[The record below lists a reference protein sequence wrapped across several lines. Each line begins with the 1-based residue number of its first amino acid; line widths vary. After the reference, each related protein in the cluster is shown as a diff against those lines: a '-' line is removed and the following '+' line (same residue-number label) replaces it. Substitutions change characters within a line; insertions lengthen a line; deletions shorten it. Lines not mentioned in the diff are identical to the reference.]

1 MKKII
6 LHLCLALPF
15 LAKSSDL
22 SWRLKKVRSAFEQ
35 NLGGSK
41 TLGPCSLTYNAYL
54 SFLKTCPLPY
64 VKNILDDPFSI
75 ITPEIKTQCTFH
87 AHLTVKD
94 LEDMGAFY
102 AQKYREC
109 FAEVFSKYRW
119 LMEDASHWKN
129 RTLVPAAKN
138 FVQDLKKFWNPLN
151 NSYQSRLYD
160 YSCKV
165 LAQNNPLK
173 DGACTGESFLASMNA
188 LWSGQTKNKRMALC
202 TQKPNWDYWI
212 KDIQENEGKYR
223 WEAGIE
229 EIKED
234 LLKKGW
240 RLEKEQLQRLVTSS
254 SLCPEEEK
262 IGSVLLC
269 VFHLGQKNLK
279 KRLEF
284 FNQITGC
291 QFAEQEIHFDRF
303 NYSRTLDWLK
313 ALLAEKKEF
322 CVTVGFN
329 SNSFTAG
336 GHAISFVLKKAEK
349 TFFDSETSYF
359 AKKFLKAEEG
369 VGLLL
374 SSIDYGN
381 SMDGHRIKP
390 SFQHHSKKDYP
401 YIHWTV
407 YTEKVGPNASNLS
420 RNLTDSFARLNQ
432 LGSVEGCCPVF
443 SYVPAVF
450 SKVILENSP
459 DLESLLDQRIRYLL
473 ENHDWHLE
481 LDKYRE
487 FEEYCDYIFQRSH
500 QLIQVLEAKRPNLVR
515 KKEMAEYKESLGCGY
530 AVLNIKE
537 YRQKR
542 QEEIESWK
550 VTAGTPQDPR

>member
-1 MKKII
+1 M
-6 LHLCLALPF
+6 HLCLAFPF

-22 SWRLKKVRSAFEQ
+22 SERLNKVRSAFEQ
-35 NLGGSK
+35 NLGQQGSK
-41 TLGPCSLTYNAYL
+41 TPGPCSLTYDAYL
-54 SFLKTCPLPY
+54 SFLKTCPLSS
-64 VKNILDDPFSI
+64 VKSILDDPFSI
-75 ITPEIKTQCTFH
+75 ITPEIQKQCTFH
-87 AHLTVKD
+87 ADLTVDD

-109 FAEVFSKYRW
+109 FAEIFSKYRW

-129 RTLVPAAKN
+129 RTLVPAVKD

-151 NSYQSRLYD
+151 NPYQSRLWN
-160 YSCKV
+160 SSFKV
-165 LAQNNPLK
+165 FEQNNPLK
-173 DGACTGESFLASMNA
+173 EGSCAGEAFLASMNA
-188 LWSGQTKNKRMALC
+188 FWSGQTKNKKIALC
-202 TQKPNWDYWI
+202 TQKPNWDYWV
-212 KDIQENEGKYR
+212 KDIQENEEKYR

-240 RLEKEQLQRLVTSS
+240 RLEKEQLQRLLGAHSLSS
-254 SLCPEEEK
+254 EEEK
-262 IGSVLLC
+262 IGAVLLY
-269 VFHLGQKNLK
+269 VFHLEQKNLK

-291 QFAEQEIHFDRF
+291 QFSEQEIHFDRF

-336 GHAISFVLKKAEK
+336 GHAISFVLKNAEK
-349 TFFDSETSYF
+349 IFFDSATSYF

-374 SSIDYGN
+374 SAIDCGKDMAGYK
-381 SMDGHRIKP
+381 IKP
-390 SFQHHSKKDYP
+390 SFEHRSKKDDS

-407 YTEKVGPNASNLS
+407 YTEKIASKASNLS
-420 RNLTDSFARLNQ
+420 KNLTDSFARLNQ
-432 LGSVEGCCPVF
+432 VRGLEGNCPVF
-443 SYVPAVF
+443 SYIPAVF
-450 SKVILENSP
+450 SNVLLENSP
-459 DLESLLDQRIRYLL
+459 DLKSLLDRRIRYLL
-473 ENHDWHLE
+473 ENGDWHLE
-481 LDKYRE
+481 LDKYME
-487 FEEYCDYIFQRSH
+487 FEEYCECIFQRSH
-500 QLIQVLEAKRPNLVR
+500 QLIQDLEAKRPNLVR
-515 KKEMAEYKESLGCGY
+515 KKEAEDYKRSLGCGY
-530 AVLNIKE
+530 GILNVKE
-537 YRQKR
+537 YQKKR

-550 VTAGTPQDPR
+550 VTSGTTQDPR